1 MPLIQTDKPIYY
13 IHTGSI
19 TWPVTESDICAAFP
33 NVSFPL
39 SFVPPEDYAAVL
51 PAPLPAYNPV
61 TQSVQETTP
70 VLTDQGR
77 WEQTWEIVELFATQ
91 AERDAAI
98 AADAEAK
105 RLASVPQ
112 SVTMRQAARAL
123 LDAGLLDDVEA
134 LVATLP
140 RAYQIDWAKAS
151 VVERSNPLVEIVRQQ
166 KSMTDTQIDDL
177 FITAATL

>member
-1 MPLIQTDKPIYY
+1 MY
-13 IHTGSI
+13 INTTTFQQCS
-19 TWPVTESDICAAFP
+19 ESEIRAANP
-33 NVSFPL
+33 NTSFP
-39 SFVPPEDYAAVL
+39 SPFIPPDDYAYVF
-51 PAPLPAYNPV
+51 PAPRPTYNPV
-61 TQSVQETTP
+61 TQAVRETTP
-70 VLTDQGR
+70 ELTVLGHWEQR
-77 WEQTWEIVELFATQ
+77 WEVVELFETQ
-91 AERDAAI
+91 EDRDTAI

-140 RAYQIDWAKAS
+140 RAYQIDWEKAS

>member
-1 MPLIQTDKPIYY
+1 MY
-13 IHTGSI
+13 INTTTLTKH
-19 TWPVTESDICAAFP
+19 TESEIRAAFP
-33 NVSFPL
+33 NVSFPQPFL
-39 SFVPPEDYAAVL
+39 APDEYAYIF
-51 PAPLPAYNPV
+51 PAPKPEYNPV
-61 TQSVQETTP
+61 TQSVRETTP
-70 VLTDQGR
+70 ELTVLGHWEQR
-77 WEQTWEIVELFATQ
+77 WEVVELFETQ
-91 AERDAAI
+91 EDRDTAI

-140 RAYQIDWAKAS
+140 RPYQIDWEKAS

>member
-1 MPLIQTDKPIYY
+1 MY
-13 IHTGSI
+13 INTTTFTKH
-19 TWPVTESDICAAFP
+19 TESEIRAAFP
-33 NVSFPL
+33 NVSFPQP
-39 SFVPPEDYAAVL
+39 FVAPDGYAYIF
-51 PAPLPAYNPV
+51 PAPKPEYNLV
-61 TQSVQETTP
+61 TQSVRETTP
-70 VLTDQGR
+70 ELTVLGHWEQR
-77 WEQTWEIVELFATQ
+77 WEVVELFETQ
-91 AERDAAI
+91 EDRDTAI

-140 RAYQIDWAKAS
+140 RAYQIDWERAS

-166 KSMTDTQIDDL
+166 KSMSEADIDDL